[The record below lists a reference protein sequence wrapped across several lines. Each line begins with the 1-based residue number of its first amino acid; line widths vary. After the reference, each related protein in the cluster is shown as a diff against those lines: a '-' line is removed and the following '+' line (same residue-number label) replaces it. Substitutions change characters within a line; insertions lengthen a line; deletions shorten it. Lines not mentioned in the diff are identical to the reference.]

1 MVRHPNTSKPTQ
13 GIHLSRRDFAALAGG
28 AGAAFAGGFPFRTMA
43 QTPAVPS

>member
-1 MVRHPNTSKPTQ
+1 MAHDRQTNKPTQ